1 MTGRLRIGIRGRLF
15 LGFGAV
21 AAMTVAASVIGWI
34 SYGRLGDGLDRVV
47 RTNVPAMTLIGQ
59 LAENGAAITGM
70 APALAVAG
78 TDGERERIRALLS
91 ENLKRMEELLQ
102 AVDDDGQKSGAVVA
116 ALTANLWKL
125 DENVGRRLWYRSQ
138 KEELTERLRWA
149 SADFI
154 DEIEPMIDDTRFNI
168 NVTLEQ
174 EASPAGRLAVS
185 DSREFIRRA
194 SANQEALY
202 RINASGNLLVGLIGR
217 AANLPGSESLRATDL
232 YLREIVGRVSNDLD
246 TIKDV
251 PGSLSLRQTVEDIL
265 SFAEGDKS
273 LINLR
278 ADELATLEIG
288 EKLLERNRALV
299 AELGR
304 MTAGRVQLANSVAL
318 AAMEQSEISIRQ
330 GKALMLAAIGS
341 SLVFVLLFVWLYV
354 GRSMVGRIT
363 HLNASMQA
371 IADGDLKADV
381 PVGGGDEIGDMGVA
395 LQTFRDKLAET
406 QAELVQAAKLAA
418 LGQLTAGISHE
429 INQPLTAIRHYVRNA
444 GVLIDK
450 QRVQDAR
457 RNLDKISEQTERA
470 IRIVDSLR
478 SQARRP
484 RGNLRPVDLKTVVDN
499 VRALYEGRIRDMGV
513 DMDVRLDDRHRSVW
527 AGQVRLEQVVMN
539 LVGNALDAM
548 QGPGER
554 RLTISTAEAEG
565 RIELRV
571 RDTGIGIEG
580 KSQDR
585 VFEPFYTTKDVG
597 EGLGLGLSIS
607 YNIVKGFGGTM
618 RVDSQPGAGTTF
630 RVILEPAK
638 GVHE

>member
-1 MTGRLRIGIRGRLF
+1 MNGRLRIGIRGRLF

-34 SYGRLGDGLDRVV
+34 SYARLGDGLDRVV
-47 RTNVPAMTLIGQ
+47 RTSVPALTLVGQ

-78 TDGERERIRALLS
+78 TGAERERIRNLLS

-102 AVDDDGQKSGAVVA
+102 AVDDGGQQSSAIVA
-116 ALTANLWKL
+116 ALAANLWKL
-125 DENVGRRLWYRSQ
+125 DENVGRRLWYRSK
-138 KEELTERLRWA
+138 KEELTDRLRWA

-168 NVTLEQ
+168 DVTLEQ
-174 EASPAGRLAVS
+174 EASPAGRIAVS
-185 DSREFIRRA
+185 DSREFLRRA

-217 AANLPGSESLRATDL
+217 AANLPGRESLRATDL
-232 YLREIVGRVSNDLD
+232 YLREIVGRVSGDLD
-246 TIKDV
+246 TIKGV

-265 SFAEGDKS
+265 SFAEGDKN
-273 LINLR
+273 LISLR
-278 ADELATLEIG
+278 ADELDTLETG

-304 MTAGRVQLANSVAL
+304 MTAGRVQLANSVAQ
-318 AAMEQSEISIRQ
+318 AAAEQSKVSIRQ
-330 GKALMLAAIGS
+330 GKTLMLAAIGS

-371 IADGDLKADV
+371 IADGNLKVDV

-395 LQTFRDKLAET
+395 LQTFRDKLSET

-457 RNLDKISEQTERA
+457 QNLDKISEQTERA

-484 RGNLRPVDLKTVVDN
+484 QGNLRPIDLKSVVDN
-499 VRALYEGRIRDMGV
+499 VLTLYEGRIRDMGM
-513 DMDVRLDDRHRSVW
+513 DMVVRLHERHRSVR

-548 QGPGER
+548 QGVNER
-554 RLTISTAEAEG
+554 QLAIFTTETDG
-565 RIELRV
+565 QIELRV
-571 RDTGIGIEG
+571 RDSGIGIEG
-580 KSQDR
+580 KNQDR

-630 RVILEPAK
+630 RIILDRAT
-638 GVHE
+638 GVSE